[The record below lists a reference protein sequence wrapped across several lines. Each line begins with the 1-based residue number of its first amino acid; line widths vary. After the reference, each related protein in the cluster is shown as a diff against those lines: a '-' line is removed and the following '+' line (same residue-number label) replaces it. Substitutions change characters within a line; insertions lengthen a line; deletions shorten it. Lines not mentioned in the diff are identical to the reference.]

1 MRRIVNPYGPDLSRS
16 QAPTGTYL
24 ESLGLRELPFAGT
37 ADPSFFY
44 AGASARRAID
54 AISRALSAGEGVL
67 KLTGD
72 PGTGKTTLCRTLL
85 ERLDRN
91 AWTSLYLM
99 GGEVDARALTLAIAR
114 GLGARPDAADG
125 VNALQRALGIHL
137 LGIARAGRRA
147 LVIIDDCQAMSPE
160 ALEQVRRLT
169 NLESSKRKL
178 LQILLCGQPAFE
190 AALAAPPVGDLG
202 QRIGCEHKLE
212 ILSREEVAAY
222 FDHRLRLAGYSG
234 ERLLSR
240 RAAAVLHEL
249 SGGLPRLVNAL
260 AHKSLELMQAD
271 GDRRLEARLIRR
283 AAAESPAF
291 PKRASEA
298 GHEWFWRSV
307 AALLFIG
314 VLWTAWVAY
323 QISPRELVTAKAL
336 ATAVEGRVGRPPAER
351 ALAGD
356 AAPAAQTDR
365 EDGRDPAI
373 LAALGLP
380 GAKIAAYSPDFAL
393 SLARLHAQRED
404 YAAALAALDAA
415 GAEVANRPEYLYLRG
430 SVLQHLGHADLAEE
444 AFRRALLDARN
455 R

>member
-1 MRRIVNPYGPDLSRS
+1 VR
-16 QAPTGTYL
+16 APAGTYL

-44 AGASARRAID
+44 AGASAQRAID
-54 AISRALSAGEGVL
+54 AISRALSGGEGVL
-67 KLTGD
+67 KLIGD
-72 PGTGKTTLCRTLL
+72 PGTGKTTLCRALL
-85 ERLDRN
+85 ERLDPK

-99 GGEVDARALTLAIAR
+99 GGEVDARALTLVIAR
-114 GLGARPDAADG
+114 GLGGRPEAADGHG

-147 LVIIDDCQAMSPE
+147 LVIIDECQAMPPE

-178 LQILLCGQPAFE
+178 LQIVLCGQPAFE
-190 AALAAPPVGDLG
+190 AALAAPPVGDLS
-202 QRIGCEHKLE
+202 QRIGFEHRLE
-212 ILSREEVAAY
+212 PLSRDEVAAY
-222 FDHRLRLAGYSG
+222 FDHRLRIAGYSG

-240 RAAAVLHEL
+240 RAAAALCEL
-249 SGGLPRLVNAL
+249 SGGLPRLINAL

-271 GDRRLEARLIRR
+271 GDRRLQASHIRR
-283 AAAESPAF
+283 AAAESPVF

-298 GHEWFWRSV
+298 RHEWFWRSV

-323 QISPRELVTAKAL
+323 QISPRELVTPQAL
-336 ATAVEGRVGRPPAER
+336 ASAVEGRVGRPAGER

-356 AAPAAQTDR
+356 AVPVAQTDR

-373 LAALGLP
+373 LASLGLP
-380 GAKIAAYSPDFAL
+380 GAKVAAYSPDFAL

-415 GAEVANRPEYLYLRG
+415 GADVANRPEYLYLRG
-430 SVLQHLGHADLAEE
+430 SVLQQLGHVDLAEE
-444 AFRRALLDARN
+444 AFRRALLNPRN